1 MEYGYKL
8 NSFVRNFRED
18 GLASALLEDG
28 KQTLYDLK
36 EISLYPFREI
46 GNFALKSLVLSIALP
61 IGLYQL
67 HKEGAFP
74 WQRERDQKLK

>member
-1 MEYGYKL
+1 MEYGYNL
-8 NSFVRNFRED
+8 NSFRRNVRED
-18 GLASALLEDG
+18 GLASALIEDG

-46 GNFALKSLVLSIALP
+46 GDFSLKSLVLSVALP

-67 HKEGAFP
+67 HKERVFP
-74 WQRERDQKLK
+74 WQRERNQNQF